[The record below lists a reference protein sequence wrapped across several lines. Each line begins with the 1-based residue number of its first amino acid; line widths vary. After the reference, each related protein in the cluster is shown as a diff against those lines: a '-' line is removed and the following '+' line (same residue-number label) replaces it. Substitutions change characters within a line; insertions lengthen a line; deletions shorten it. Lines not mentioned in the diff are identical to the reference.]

1 MLAIPERPGLG
12 LALDREAVTRFTGGA
27 PLLEG

>member
-12 LALDREAVTRFTGGA
+12 LGLDWEKVAFYGDEETRS
-27 PLLEG
+27 